1 MARTISARLAE
12 RAQTSFVGR
21 EKELSLLRNAISA
34 DELPFVV
41 VYIHGIGGIGKS
53 RLLQAVFQ
61 NLHPDITPI
70 RLDCR
75 EIEPTEQGF
84 LKALRDSVC
93 PEEFE
98 LEKTTIISKLAQP
111 GRRTVLA
118 LDTYETFGLMD
129 TWLRQEFIPDLPD
142 TVLVF
147 INSRERPNS
156 AWLTTPGWESLF
168 HEIHLKELTEND
180 AHEMLRLRG
189 LNKSQIKKVNRFA
202 RGYPLAL
209 ELACAAIK
217 NNPDLEMIEGPPP
230 KVLKHLTD
238 RFLSGLPL
246 EIKEAIEASS
256 TVRRFTEPVLR
267 SLLNKTNVKEVLN
280 KLQELPFVNAT
291 GEGLF
296 LHDLVRETISNSLST
311 RDPESYRSYRRRA
324 WRYFNTE
331 SYRAQ
336 AINLWQYT
344 ADLLYLL
351 QNPNI
356 REAFFPRGAS
366 DYTVERATTGDT
378 EEIYNICSTTEP
390 KEAARLIQRWW
401 DRHPETFSV
410 ARTRDVRVAAFYILF
425 EPKDVD
431 PDLLADD
438 PLTAAWLEHLRI
450 NPLAPGERVLFLR
463 RWLTRLIGE
472 AHSPALAACWLDV
485 KRTYMELRPGLR
497 RLYGT
502 VTDPGPFLPMLG
514 PLGFVPLAEANVF
527 LGGIT
532 YHTALLDFG
541 PSSVDGWLS
550 RLIGAELGLDKEEIE
565 EIPEG
570 TVTIL
575 FADIADSTMLTEK
588 LSDSAFRDE
597 SRKLG
602 EMLKKAITACDGKM
616 VEGKLLGDGVL
627 AVFKSANKAID
638 CAIRL
643 NDAANATILRLH
655 IGLHAGDVIWE
666 GKNIYGGAVNIAAR
680 ISDKSAPGEI
690 IVSETV
696 RSIARTSTKVSFED
710 RGFHNLKG
718 VSDPHRLFSI
728 KPDGR

>member
-21 EKELSLLRNAISA
+21 EKELSLMKSAIQA

-41 VYIHGIGGIGKS
+41 AYIHGIGGIGKS
-53 RLLQAVFQ
+53 TLLQAILN
-61 NLHPDITPI
+61 NLDQDITRI
-70 RLDCR
+70 RLDCS
-75 EIEPTEQGF
+75 EIEPTQQGF
-84 LKALRDSVC
+84 LKALRDAIC
-93 PEEFE
+93 PEEIE
-98 LEKTTIISKLAQP
+98 LEKTKIISKLTQP

-129 TWLRQEFIPDLPD
+129 TWLRQAFIPDLPD
-142 TVLVF
+142 TVLVL

-168 HEIHLKELTEND
+168 HEIHLKELEEND

-189 LNKSQIKKVNRFA
+189 LNKLQIKKVNRFA

-230 KVLKHLTD
+230 KVLKHLTN

-246 EIKEAIEASS
+246 EIKEAIEASA
-256 TVRRFTEPVLR
+256 TVRRFDEPVLR
-267 SLLNKTNVKEVLN
+267 SLLNKTNVKEVFN

-296 LHDLVRETISNSLST
+296 LHDLVRETISNGLSS
-311 RDPESYRSYRRRA
+311 RDPESYRGYRRKA

-336 AINLWQYT
+336 VINLWQYT

-378 EEIYNICSTTEP
+378 EEICNICSTTEP

-425 EPKDVD
+425 EPNDVD

-450 NPLAPGERVLFLR
+450 NPLAPGEHVLFLR

-472 AHSPALAACWLDV
+472 AHSPALAASWLDV
-485 KRTYMELRPGLR
+485 KRTYMELRPSLR

-502 VTDPGPFLPMLG
+502 VTDPAPFLPMLG
-514 PLGFVPLAEANVF
+514 PLGFVPLEEANVM
-527 LGGIT
+527 LGGVT

-570 TVTIL
+570 TLTIL
-575 FADIADSTMLTEK
+575 YADIADSTMLTEK
-588 LSDSAFRDE
+588 LSDATFRSE
-597 SRKLG
+597 SRRL
-602 EMLKKAITACDGKM
+602 EESLKKAITEAEGKM
-616 VEGKLLGDGVL
+616 IEGKLLGDGVL

-638 CAIRL
+638 CAIAC
-643 NDAANATILRLH
+643 NKAASGTILRLH
-655 IGLHAGDVIWE
+655 IGLHAGDVIRE

-680 ISDKSAPGEI
+680 LSDKSAPGEI

-696 RSIARTSTKVSFED
+696 RSIARTSTRVKFED
-710 RGFHNLKG
+710 RGLHSLKG
-718 VSDPHRLFSI
+718 VSDPHRLFSVHL
-728 KPDGR
+728 

>member
-1 MARTISARLAE
+1 MARTISKRLSE
-12 RAQTSFVGR
+12 RAQISFVGR
-21 EKELSLLRNAISA
+21 QKELEFIRSAISA

-53 RLLQAVFQ
+53 TLLQAILN
-61 NLHPDITPI
+61 NLDPDITSI
-70 RLDCR
+70 NLDCR
-75 EIEPTEQGF
+75 EIEPTQYGF
-84 LKALRDSVC
+84 LKALGQALSM
-93 PEEFE
+93 EESE
-98 LEKTTIISKLAQP
+98 LKKDRIISRLGP
-111 GRRTVLA
+111 VGGRAVLA
-118 LDTYETFGLMD
+118 LDTYETVGLMD

-142 TVLVF
+142 TVLVV

-168 HEIHLKELTEND
+168 HEIHLEELQERD

-189 LNKSQIKKVNRFA
+189 LNKSQITKVNRFA

-209 ELACAAIK
+209 ELASSAMK
-217 NNPDLEMIEGPPP
+217 NDPDLEMIEGPPP

-238 RFLSGLPL
+238 RFLSGFPL

-267 SLLNKTNVKEVLN
+267 SLLNKTNVKEVFN
-280 KLQELPFVNAT
+280 KLQELPFVDAT
-291 GEGLF
+291 DEGLL
-296 LHDLVRETISNSLST
+296 LHDLVRETISNSLSS
-311 RDPESYRSYRRRA
+311 RDPESYSTCRRRA

-331 SYRAQ
+331 SYRALT
-336 AINLWQYT
+336 INLWQYT
-344 ADLLYLL
+344 ADLLYLI

-356 REAFFPRGAS
+356 REAFFPQGAS
-366 DYTVERATTGDT
+366 EYSVERATTGDT
-378 EEIYNICSTTEP
+378 EEICNICSTTELQ
-390 KEAARLIQRWW
+390 EAARLIQRWW

-425 EPKDVD
+425 EPNDAY

-450 NPLAPGERVLFLR
+450 NPIAPGERVLFLR

-472 AHSPALAACWLDV
+472 AHSPALAASWLDV

-502 VTDPGPFLPMLG
+502 VTDPAPFLPMLG
-514 PLGFVPLAEANVF
+514 PLGFVPLEEANVV
-527 LGGIT
+527 LGGVT
-532 YHTALLDFG
+532 YHTTLLDFG

-565 EIPEG
+565 ELPEG

-588 LSDSAFRDE
+588 LSDEAFRAE
-597 SRKLG
+597 SRKL
-602 EMLKKAITACDGKM
+602 EELLKNAITECNGKM

-638 CAIRL
+638 CAFRF
-643 NDAANATILRLH
+643 NNAANATILRLH
-655 IGLHAGDVIWE
+655 IGLHAGDVI
-666 GKNIYGGAVNIAAR
+666 R
-680 ISDKSAPGEI
+680 
-690 IVSETV
+690 
-696 RSIARTSTKVSFED
+696 
-710 RGFHNLKG
+710 
-718 VSDPHRLFSI
+718 
-728 KPDGR
+728 